1 MKYYESTLI
10 WNLNMNKKPNRACSA
25 VSKSLFMVIYGNIK
39 KTGYRKQRH
48 GVWGIGLLLIIIG
61 FVSCD
66 VVPGTEVV
74 RVPDVEKMTTL
85 TIATWN
91 VQALFDGKE
100 SGMEYGEYLA
110 AAGWSE
116 EKYQARITALAES
129 VVCMADKV
137 PDVLAMQEV
146 EHGGILKEL
155 AEGPLAKYGYQWT
168 FFANNPEASLGLG
181 VLSRLPFL
189 KTKTHSVTSDGKT
202 SPRPVMEVW
211 LQPGNMPMA
220 LFICHWKSKLGGE
233 DITEAVRR
241 ASARVILRR
250 IREINAE
257 EPDLPVIIM
266 GDLNENYDE
275 FYRQAGSIVCGLLP
289 DDPKAAELSGFMPA
303 EDLPVSNGSRETQ
316 KDFLIISRQKP
327 PQTKYFPQEAVV
339 LYSPWGNELEK
350 GSYNYQDKWETIDHF
365 LLSKGFFDEQGW
377 DYEASEVLHKEPFIN
392 TRMVPRAYNPR
403 IGSGLSDH
411 LPLMLTLKRV
421 LPF

>member
-1 MKYYESTLI
+1 
-10 WNLNMNKKPNRACSA
+10 MNKKSNMACA
-25 VSKSLFMVIYGNIK
+25 TVYKAFFMMIAKNIK
-39 KTGYRKQRH
+39 KINYRKQYCKIFA
-48 GVWGIGLLLIIIG
+48 IGLLPIIIVFAG
-61 FVSCD
+61 CD
-66 VVPGTEVV
+66 VVPGTEAV
-74 RVPDVEKMTTL
+74 RATDAGEMKTL

-100 SGMEYGEYLA
+100 NGMEYDEYLT

-129 VVCMADKV
+129 VIRMADKV
-137 PDVLAMQEV
+137 PDVLAIQEV

-155 AEGPLAKYGYQWT
+155 AEGPLAKHGYQWT
-168 FFANNPEASLGLG
+168 FFANNPGASLGLG

-189 KTKTHSVTSDGKT
+189 KTKAHSVTSDGTT

-211 LQPGNMPMA
+211 LQPGNKPMA

-233 DITEAVRR
+233 TATEAIRR

-250 IREINAE
+250 IREISIE
-257 EPDLPVIIM
+257 EPGLPIIIM
-266 GDLNENYDE
+266 GDLNENHDE
-275 FYRQAGSIVCGLLP
+275 FYRQAGSIVSSLLP
-289 DDPKAAELSGFMPA
+289 DDPKAAELSGFIP
-303 EDLPVSNGSRETQ
+303 EDDLLVSKGSRETQ

-365 LLSKGFFDEQGW
+365 LLSKDFFDEQGW
-377 DYEASEVLHKEPFIN
+377 DYNTSEVMHKEPFIN

-411 LPLMLTLKRV
+411 LPLLLTLKRV
-421 LPF
+421 LPHVD